1 MAYVFTEYANWADEI
16 AEVSELPE
24 FQTAKIRIV
33 DPNLFTRD
41 YDEDTATWTITGD
54 GVIYDGQ
61 ARVIPV
67 RWGVHSGGE
76 SQANATTLSAIRV
89 QIPRT
94 TATDIRVDKG
104 FKVFVDES
112 PHNLSLGDR
121 MFAVTSDLQG
131 SSSASRTFECMADV
145 DASVNAEVG

>member
-1 MAYVFTEYANWADEI
+1 MAYVFSDYANWADEI

-33 DPNLFTRD
+33 DPNLISRI
-41 YDEDTATWTITGD
+41 YNEDTATWTITGD
-54 GVIYDGQ
+54 GVIYNDR
-61 ARVIPV
+61 ARIIPV

-76 SQANATTLSAIRV
+76 SQANATTLSAMRV

-94 TATDIRVDKG
+94 LATDIRVNKG

-112 PHNLSLGDR
+112 PYNLSLVDR
-121 MFAVTSDLQG
+121 LFAVTSDLQG

-145 DASVNAEVG
+145 DASVNAAVA

>member
-1 MAYVFTEYANWADEI
+1 MAYVFSEYANWADEI

-33 DPNLFTRD
+33 DPNLITRD
-41 YDEDTATWTITGD
+41 YDEETATWTITGD
-54 GVIYDGQ
+54 GVIYNDR
-61 ARVIPV
+61 ARIIPV

-76 SQANATTLSAIRV
+76 SQANATTLSAMRV

-94 TATDIRVDKG
+94 LATDIRVNKG
-104 FKVFVDES
+104 FRVFVEES
-112 PHNLSLGDR
+112 PYNLSLVDR
-121 MFAVTSDLQG
+121 MFSVTSDLQG

-145 DASVNAEVG
+145 DASVNAAVA